1 MSTPEL
7 GRNARLFKDGVV
19 IGYANDI
26 SVKAFANLIKEYS
39 MDSLTPA
46 IVAGEAD
53 FHLERALL
61 TVGSSS

>member
-19 IGYANDI
+19 IGYAEDI
-26 SVKAFANLIKEYS
+26 SVKALANLIKEYS

-46 IVAGEAD
+46 IVAPGKQT
-53 FHLERALL
+53 FIWSVRC
-61 TVGSSS
+61 

>member
-1 MSTPEL
+1 
-7 GRNARLFKDGVV
+7 VV
-19 IGYANDI
+19 IGYAEDI
-26 SVKAFANLIKEYS
+26 SVKALANLIKEYS